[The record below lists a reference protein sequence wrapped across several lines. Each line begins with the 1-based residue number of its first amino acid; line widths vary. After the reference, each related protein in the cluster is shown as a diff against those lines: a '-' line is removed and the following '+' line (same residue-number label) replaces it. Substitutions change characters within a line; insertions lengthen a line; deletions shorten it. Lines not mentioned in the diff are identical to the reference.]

1 MSTVQPKILLS
12 PDKSGDSSKI
22 QEGKMAKYYVESGSF
37 RGIVDVADAEMAAV
51 WAIHRVMI
59 APANSEHR
67 NRSTSC
73 EDDSSEIDPDLGLF
87 RLADEIATSERGFG
101 GLDSKRIATSH
112 AFTRWAQLVYAME
125 KIASERPRS

>member
-1 MSTVQPKILLS
+1 MIFLS
-12 PDKSGDSSKI
+12 PDKTSEASKI

-59 APANSEHR
+59 APTPSNDRDHSA
-67 NRSTSC
+67 SC
-73 EDDSSEIDPDLGLF
+73 EDDPSQADSDLGLF

-101 GLDSKRIATSH
+101 SSDSELIATSH
-112 AFTRWAQLVYAME
+112 AFIRWAQLVYAME